1 MKNKALYL
9 VGLIIFGA
17 VSVYPV
23 EGIASEKP
31 IGKVIAIIG
40 TAEFISRSP
49 SDLVSEGP
57 SGMIKKVSLPA
68 WEKVQPQQTVYP
80 SDEFRTGRKSRMRI
94 LFEDK
99 SLMAMGPNTE
109 LKISSYS
116 FDPAYNLRQGVI
128 NIAHG
133 LSMYIINKEQIHPDS
148 HFKIVTPTANMAAR
162 GTHGYM
168 SVSDLKTLIA
178 NQAGFIRV
186 LNMDPTV
193 FGDIIIGPMR
203 KTIIKTGEPPSEPE
217 SLTGPEQDLIEQVIM
232 GWPGSRYREKPR
244 KGSSVTDALEEEY
257 DLFEEDES
265 SPCSSG

>member
-1 MKNKALYL
+1 MNKTISYLALL
-9 VGLIIFGA
+9 FTFCAICL
-17 VSVYPV
+17 YPLK
-23 EGIASEKP
+23 GIADEKP

-40 TAEFISRSP
+40 AAEFTSGSP

-57 SGMIKKVSLPA
+57 SGTIKRVSLPP
-68 WEKVQPQQTVYP
+68 WEKVQPQQLVYP

-99 SLMAMGPNTE
+99 SLMALGPNTE

-116 FDPAYNLRQGVI
+116 YDPAYNLRQGVI

-133 LSMYIINKEQIHPDS
+133 LSMYIVNKEQIHPDS

-168 SVSDLKTLIA
+168 SVSQLKTLIA

-193 FGDIIIGPMR
+193 FGDIIIGPMM
-203 KTIIKTGEPPSEPE
+203 KTIINTGEPPSEPE
-217 SLTGPEQDLIEQVIM
+217 PLTGPEQDLIQQVIM
-232 GWPGSRYREKPR
+232 GWPSSRYREKPR
-244 KGSSVTDALEEEY
+244 KGSDILDSMKEEY

-265 SPCSSG
+265 DPCSSG

>member
-1 MKNKALYL
+1 MKKITLYL
-9 VGLIIFGA
+9 VLLLTFGLI
-17 VSVYPV
+17 SVYPS
-23 EGIASEKP
+23 EGIAGEKS

-40 TAEFISRSP
+40 TAEFNSGSS

-57 SGMIKKVSLPA
+57 SGMIKKVSLPP
-68 WEKVQPQQTVYP
+68 WEKIQPQQLVYP

-99 SLMAMGPNTE
+99 SLMALGPNTE
-109 LKISSYS
+109 LKISSYT

-168 SVSDLKTLIA
+168 SVSELKTLIA

-193 FGDIIIGPMR
+193 FGDIIIGPMT
-203 KTIIKTGEPPSEPE
+203 KTIIRTGEPPSEPQP
-217 SLTGPEQDLIEQVIM
+217 LTSAEQDLIEQVIM

-244 KGSSVTDALEEEY
+244 KGSDVVDSLEEEY
-257 DLFEEDES
+257 DLFEEDGS
-265 SPCSSG
+265 DPCTSG